1 MTLNHS
7 KIEVQAEEIKYN
19 NVNVTFYILSISAT
33 LYHTYQQLYC
43 IGHIQMTNNFNREQ
57 FEKRKLQSKNIN
69 ITLRIYTT
77 LYHSYQQ
84 LHYTG
89 HIQMTSNYSTL
100 EEQAEEIKHKNE
112 TSYSIY

>member
-43 IGHIQMTNNFNREQ
+43 IGHIQMTNNFNRE
-57 FEKRKLQSKNIN
+57 
-69 ITLRIYTT
+69 
-77 LYHSYQQ
+77 
-84 LHYTG
+84 
-89 HIQMTSNYSTL
+89 
-100 EEQAEEIKHKNE
+100 
-112 TSYSIY
+112 